1 MGVNL
6 FGTDGIRGRVNLNIA
21 NEKLA
26 LESLIDKREISPPIY
41 RLIGEAL
48 GRCAE
53 FEPGQQV
60 RAVIGWDDRPANT
73 VLAEHLT
80 VGLRLAGF
88 EVIHIGICSTPGLH
102 YATLL
107 YEAYFGCMITASH
120 NPIDDSGLKIFSRF
134 GYKTLPDFET
144 ELSRNAISL
153 SREDREIDDVE
164 RKRLARPSI
173 QHESSNWS
181 SENHSIWLG
190 KRYHEMAQ
198 MLDCNLSEVNYLNQ
212 PLLIDSSQGSNKFWL
227 ANWLTDRGL
236 SAVEVSHSAP
246 CLNKNCGAGEFSP
259 TQKWT
264 FAEARESPHHLISQL
279 PICEPGMLVGAALDG
294 DGDRCLLIES
304 TSNGFRVI
312 DGDRIADAFIN
323 CVSNSGFA
331 WRLAASIESD
341 LSLTTNLDRFSQPVK
356 TSETAVGDRW
366 LSVSLADGNLN
377 ESVTGETFPQLIGV
391 EDSGHVVLPS
401 PHPVDAQ
408 RWSLVGDGAMTLV
421 AYLLSTVNLNQATL
435 MNRGWKQRQS
445 VSNVDRSKWDGK
457 NTLSD
462 LVESTFREYL
472 AQNHEIDN
480 WARTAV
486 DGEPNL
492 MLITCVLSGHKLSL
506 GVRNSGTQAKIS
518 VSARL
523 EHGGDFSGIQRS
535 IDAVCEILAAQM
547 TNH

>member
-173 QHESSNWS
+173 QHESSSWS
-181 SENHSIWLG
+181 TE
-190 KRYHEMAQ
+190 
-198 MLDCNLSEVNYLNQ
+198 NLS
-212 PLLIDSSQGSNKFWL
+212 LI
-227 ANWLTDRGL
+227 
-236 SAVEVSHSAP
+236 H
-246 CLNKNCGAGEFSP
+246 
-259 TQKWT
+259 
-264 FAEARESPHHLISQL
+264 I
-279 PICEPGMLVGAALDG
+279 
-294 DGDRCLLIES
+294 
-304 TSNGFRVI
+304 
-312 DGDRIADAFIN
+312 
-323 CVSNSGFA
+323 
-331 WRLAASIESD
+331 
-341 LSLTTNLDRFSQPVK
+341 
-356 TSETAVGDRW
+356 
-366 LSVSLADGNLN
+366 
-377 ESVTGETFPQLIGV
+377 
-391 EDSGHVVLPS
+391 
-401 PHPVDAQ
+401 
-408 RWSLVGDGAMTLV
+408 
-421 AYLLSTVNLNQATL
+421 
-435 MNRGWKQRQS
+435 
-445 VSNVDRSKWDGK
+445 
-457 NTLSD
+457 
-462 LVESTFREYL
+462 
-472 AQNHEIDN
+472 
-480 WARTAV
+480 
-486 DGEPNL
+486 
-492 MLITCVLSGHKLSL
+492 
-506 GVRNSGTQAKIS
+506 
-518 VSARL
+518 
-523 EHGGDFSGIQRS
+523 
-535 IDAVCEILAAQM
+535 
-547 TNH
+547 